1 MTSFSHSL
9 QCRFI
14 FLTFS
19 EVGRSP
25 SSPGNLAAG
34 GANPMSGES
43 DEKYEK
49 ATPIHGDVMFY
60 NYLERIQENP
70 GQVIR

>member
-1 MTSFSHSL
+1 M
-9 QCRFI
+9 
-14 FLTFS
+14 
-19 EVGRSP
+19 ERSP

-49 ATPIHGDVMFY
+49 AVPIHGDVMFH
-60 NYLERIQENP
+60 NYLEQIQKNP

>member
-1 MTSFSHSL
+1 MLTSFSHSL
-9 QCRFI
+9 QFRFC
-14 FLTFS
+14 FFS

-34 GANPMSGES
+34 GANPMMGES